1 MFHLLLYLFITVH
14 CFLAML
20 ALIWLSLLGTIHARI
35 SSRATATSTPPD
47 VGIVHEDALH
57 RRAIPGIPGTDT
69 SFVQYLTPG
78 PAEYVPPLLPP
89 SSLIYFGP
97 FPSSLTPRSIY
108 IIHLELGTP
117 PKRYPFQLDLASSDL
132 LIASSLCTGDSCP
145 DVKNSDETPVYIPGQ
160 SGSFEAINGNTT
172 AFNLTYA
179 DGSGASGFL
188 ALEKVGIV
196 GSGGRVTVENQVV
209 GVVNETTMDLQAL
222 GVSGIVGLGFARG
235 SVFVREGLQDD
246 QAVSVSVT
254 ATRTSAVSSSLET
267 QTTTTA
273 IDSTSLFFSILPIET
288 ITPIPVPTS
297 ATPRRRAT
305 TPSYFSPLV
314 ENLFSHPSINTSSP
328 RLAYPVFSLALA
340 NSSAPYGEGN
350 ANASITW
357 GGVSSAFVDDSTA
370 GRGVGDIDW
379 VPVVPFARA
388 VSTPHS
394 NATGGETDLDVL
406 EGEEYLYW
414 AVPLANISTN
424 GTALDPEPT
433 YNSSLTGIDTSIALL
448 DAGTNGIYGPQQ
460 DVLRLF
466 SRIKDARQVSDGQW
480 AVPCD
485 TEITLTFHISHTQI
499 TLQPSEWIYARVQ
512 GGSMCLAWP
521 RVAPTAGDGVDWQ
534 LGTPV
539 LRKVVAVFAGGI
551 SGVHAPLVGLLGLR
565 APLGNNA
572 TTKGP
577 STRPTTVQD
586 ASVVLEHVTKTI
598 ATALPNVLLPDPSY
612 TTPPYAFTTPAP
624 SLGALQSVGLGNPLV
639 YEVEEVPVV
648 QVSTSLATMTTTG
661 TGTGGSASPRS
672 SEAVGT
678 GNSAA
683 SAALTGP
690 RTGLGAIL
698 AVMVVGMAMAGL

>member
-1 MFHLLLYLFITVH
+1 
-14 CFLAML
+14 ML

-78 PAEYVPPLLPP
+78 PAD
-89 SSLIYFGP
+89 
-97 FPSSLTPRSIY
+97 IY

-145 DVKNSDETPVYIPGQ
+145 DVKDSDETPVYIPGQ

-172 AFNLTYA
+172 TFNLTYA

-209 GVVNETTMDLQAL
+209 GVVNETTMDLQSL

-267 QTTTTA
+267 RTTTTT

-297 ATPRRRAT
+297 ATLRRRAT

-357 GGVSSAFVDDSTA
+357 GGVSSAFVDDST
-370 GRGVGDIDW
+370 GSGVGDIDW

-394 NATGGETDLDVL
+394 NTTGGETDLDVL

-521 RVAPTAGDGVDWQ
+521 RVAPAAGDGVDWQ

-551 SGVHAPLVGLLGLR
+551 SGVQAPLVGLLGLP

-572 TTKGP
+572 PTTGS

-586 ASVVLEHVTKTI
+586 ASQIMEHVTNTI

-612 TTPPYAFTTPAP
+612 ITPPYAFTTPAP
-624 SLGALQSVGLGNPLV
+624 SLGALQSAGLGNPLV
-639 YEVEEVPVV
+639 YEVEDVPVV

-661 TGTGGSASPRS
+661 TGTGTRGSASPRP

-683 SAALTGP
+683 SAALAGP
-690 RTGLGAIL
+690 RMGLGAIL